1 MPPFHAL
8 VDLIGHLTTPVNEL
22 FDTYTAARAAEFD
35 QPEAFLLDRP
45 VHHIDF
51 LEEHL
56 VYVNFIAQHPEL
68 SHDHDFK
75 YDYKRFANGFDEI
88 ARATSVQERMTLI
101 QDVKKRLTKVCAY
114 LNDIDPAADIDM
126 GPLNGG
132 GEEEAAAEGGGTD
145 EAAGEAVA
153 GVAQ

>member
-1 MPPFHAL
+1 MPPFPAL

-22 FDTYTAARAAEFD
+22 FDTYTAARAAEFE

-68 SHDHDFK
+68 RHNHDFK
-75 YDYKRFANGFDEI
+75 YDYQRFATGFDEI
-88 ARATSVQERMTLI
+88 ARATSIQERMTLI
-101 QDVKKRLTKVCAY
+101 HDVKTRLIKVCTY
-114 LNDIDPAADIDM
+114 LNDIDPAVDIDM
-126 GPLNGG
+126 TPLNGG
-132 GEEEAAAEGGGTD
+132 ENNEAEEAESGGKMEG
-145 EAAGEAVA
+145 EVAV
-153 GVAQ
+153 GAQ

>member
-1 MPPFHAL
+1 MPPFPAL

-88 ARATSVQERMTLI
+88 ARATSVQERMKLI

-132 GEEEAAAEGGGTD
+132 EEEAAAEGGAETA
-145 EAAGEAVA
+145 EGEAVA
-153 GVAQ
+153 VVAQ

>member
-1 MPPFHAL
+1 MHAGGSLAQSLSMPPFPAL

-22 FDTYTAARAAEFD
+22 FDTYTTARAAEFD
-35 QPEAFLLDRP
+35 QPKAFLLDRP

-68 SHDHDFK
+68 SHNHDFK
-75 YDYKRFANGFDEI
+75 YDYQRFANGFDEI
-88 ARATSVQERMTLI
+88 ARATSVKERMTLI
-101 QDVKKRLTKVCAY
+101 QDVKKRLTKVCTY

-126 GPLNGG
+126 GPLKGG
-132 GEEEAAAEGGGTD
+132 GETE
-145 EAAGEAVA
+145 GEAEV
-153 GVAQ
+153 VAQ